1 MWGLQRKTVQGKTA
15 SFKQVKRAAGALVDF
30 DGDAVRDLLIRAAG
44 DELSM
49 VARSSTTTIGGQ
61 LSAIRQSV
69 TDFTSIL
76 EGVERVQAN
85 VQEIDA
91 SVDTVLRGAHGSSL
105 ELQEVS
111 QRMEVL
117 EGHFA
122 AIDGLV
128 RSVNRI
134 ADQTHLLALNAT
146 IEAARAGEAGRSFSV
161 VAGEVKELANTT
173 RAANEEISA
182 TLCRISE
189 AVASLSGSVQRS
201 AEKMQRSMTTVNQAR
216 ASAAAVESETEQFVE
231 QLQRSKNVF
240 AELDASSNVVENE
253 VQEINTIGRTFSYLL
268 ELMAADGSVGRII
281 DPLDRLGP
289 LVKQSK
295 FFAPERFA
303 ADEPEYELQPHEI
316 LISATDIRG
325 FITFAN
331 NIFYEIAQYEPGELI
346 GKPHNTIRHPD
357 MPRAAF
363 ADLWSVIK
371 SGRVWQGYV
380 ANRSRQGRIYW
391 VKANVFPCYEQ
402 GKIIGYISI
411 RTKPSRERIRAATEA
426 YRRVP

>member
-91 SVDTVLRGAHGSSL
+91 SVDTVLREAHGSSL

-146 IEAARAGEAGRSFSV
+146 IEAA
-161 VAGEVKELANTT
+161 
-173 RAANEEISA
+173 
-182 TLCRISE
+182 
-189 AVASLSGSVQRS
+189 
-201 AEKMQRSMTTVNQAR
+201 
-216 ASAAAVESETEQFVE
+216 
-231 QLQRSKNVF
+231 
-240 AELDASSNVVENE
+240 
-253 VQEINTIGRTFSYLL
+253 
-268 ELMAADGSVGRII
+268 
-281 DPLDRLGP
+281 
-289 LVKQSK
+289 
-295 FFAPERFA
+295 
-303 ADEPEYELQPHEI
+303 
-316 LISATDIRG
+316 
-325 FITFAN
+325 
-331 NIFYEIAQYEPGELI
+331 
-346 GKPHNTIRHPD
+346 
-357 MPRAAF
+357 
-363 ADLWSVIK
+363 
-371 SGRVWQGYV
+371 
-380 ANRSRQGRIYW
+380 
-391 VKANVFPCYEQ
+391 
-402 GKIIGYISI
+402 
-411 RTKPSRERIRAATEA
+411 
-426 YRRVP
+426 